1 MAADGSIVIETN
13 IDDKKAQ
20 QELNSLTRKI
30 ETLQDKL
37 NQKQGKQNALAE
49 EARQIG
55 IEYDNAR
62 KKLEQMQ
69 SGDTF
74 YTSSHIKEQEAAV
87 KSLENEWNKTAVAAD
102 KLRTEIYDGTQ
113 QLNNMKERAG
123 EIQQR
128 LAAAG
133 PSTERM
139 SKAMERMQKSA
150 NKFSMRLREV
160 VRSAL
165 VFTVISQGLAAL
177 REWMGK
183 VVKSNDEATT
193 AIARLKGALLT
204 LAQPLINV
212 IIPAFT
218 TFVNI
223 LSRIVSTIA
232 SMTASLFGT
241 TIEQSAEAAEA
252 LYNETEAIEGTG
264 EAAQKAS
271 KSLASFDEINQLSSN
286 SNASSSSSGGGGS
299 DSGTIAP
306 DFTSIVSGQLS
317 AIVELFTGA
326 ALLALGA
333 ILTFTGAHVLLGI
346 GLMVLGALAIYDAAT
361 NNPGLA
367 SQLVE
372 NGLNLVLQTIG
383 SFLAVIGVIL
393 VITGN
398 VLLGVALIVA
408 GAAIWGIGAAAG
420 DEGDFVQNILTR
432 LQEAA
437 SVIGPFIAVIG
448 VVLLVTGKIAMGIGL
463 IIAGISI
470 WAFSEVSLDGGSS
483 LASQIVSAFLNV
495 FATIGPFIALIGVI
509 LLFTPLPGYRGI
521 GIGMIIAGIA
531 LFAIGEVG
539 MNWATLSTDLTTG
552 LLNILNAISPYIAL
566 LGLILLFIPG
576 MQAVGF
582 GALVA
587 GIGLFA
593 FSSIAPNWNYI
604 KDAISNAWNN
614 FTSWWESGPSKFFT
628 LDYWAGLA
636 SDMMDGLFNGLAS
649 IGERITNWGSNF
661 IDGVKDFFGIHSPS
675 TEFETLGGYMMAGLE
690 GGVTGSSQTVVSAFS
705 VMFTSVLALC
715 TNNTD
720 LMKAELVAF
729 LLYMSSEFAP
739 EWKTIWTDC
748 YDAAFQ
754 NIQSIMTEID
764 ALNAKLAS
772 IERNIL
778 ITITTVYQTIGSPSS
793 GGGKT
798 TTSTSRSASS
808 LLRSVSLTNIPA
820 LARGAV
826 IPPNREFLAV
836 LGDQKQGT
844 NVEAPL
850 STIEQAVA
858 NVMNRM
864 GYGGEQTVILQVDKD
879 QLGKVVYK
887 LNKAE
892 TRRIGVNLAGV

>member
-20 QELNSLTRKI
+20 QELNSLTKKI
-30 ETLQDKL
+30 DSLQDKL
-37 NQKQGKQNALAE
+37 NQKQGKQSALAE

-87 KSLENEWNKTAVAAD
+87 KSLENEWSKTAMAAD

-183 VVKSNDEATT
+183 VVKSNDEATA

-204 LAQPLINV
+204 LAQPLVNV

-223 LSRIVSTIA
+223 LAAIVSRVA
-232 SMTASLFGT
+232 ELVSALFGT
-241 TIEQSAEAAEA
+241 TAEASAAAAES

-264 EAAQKAS
+264 NAAKKAS
-271 KSLASFDEINQLSSN
+271 KSLASFDEINQLSGGST
-286 SNASSSSSGGGGS
+286 SGSSGGTSGS
-299 DSGTIAP
+299 SEIKP
-306 DFTSIVSGQLS
+306 DFDTSFISNTIDEIVSILG
-317 AIVELFTGA
+317 G
-326 ALLALGA
+326 ALLAIGAILAFSGANIPLGIGLMAAGAAILGGIVAENWGAIAQMLQGPLGVMMGLLSGALLVLGA
-333 ILTFTGAHVLLGI
+333 ILTFSGANIPLGI
-346 GLMVLGALAIYDAAT
+346 GLMVAGAV
-361 NNPGLA
+361 GLA
-367 SQLVE
+367 ASIAANWDTLST
-372 NGLNLVLQTIG
+372 VLQG
-383 SFLAVIGVIL
+383 PIGVIVGLLSSALL
-393 VITGN
+393 VIGAILAFSGAN
-398 VLLGVALIVA
+398 LPLGIGLLVA
-408 GAAIWGIGAAAG
+408 GSVGLATSVAANWSTIQSALQGPIGTIVTMVSTALLAVGA
-420 DEGDFVQNILTR
+420 IL
-432 LQEAA
+432 AFSGA
-437 SVIGPFIAVIG
+437 SLP
-448 VVLLVTGKIAMGIGL
+448 LGIGL
-463 IIAGISI
+463 IAVGAIGLATSIAANWSTIQTALGGPIGAITALIGTALLVIGAVLLFSGAGIPLGLGLLV
-470 WAFSEVSLDGGSS
+470 AGGSS
-483 LASQIVSAFLNV
+483 LA
-495 FATIGPFIALIGVI
+495 
-509 LLFTPLPGYRGI
+509 
-521 GIGMIIAGIA
+521 M
-531 LFAIGEVG
+531 AI
-539 MNWATLSTDLTTG
+539 T
-552 LLNILNAISPYIAL
+552 
-566 LGLILLFIPG
+566 
-576 MQAVGF
+576 
-582 GALVA
+582 
-587 GIGLFA
+587 
-593 FSSIAPNWNYI
+593 PNWDFI
-604 KDAISNAWNN
+604 LDAISGAWNN
-614 FTSWWESGPSKFFT
+614 FTSWWEAGPSKFFT

-675 TEFETLGGYMMAGLE
+675 TEFETLGGYMMAGLG
-690 GGVTGSSQTVVSAFS
+690 GGVTGGSSTVVSAFS
-705 VMFTSVLALC
+705 VMFASVLTLC

-729 LLYMSSEFAP
+729 LLYMSSEFVP
-739 EWKTIWTDC
+739 EWKTVWTDC
-748 YDAAFQ
+748 HDAAFQ

-793 GGGKT
+793 GGRTT

-808 LLRSVSLTNIPA
+808 LLRSISLTNIPA

-887 LNKAE
+887 LNKTE

>member
-13 IDDKKAQ
+13 IDNKKAQ

-30 ETLQDKL
+30 DSLQDKL
-37 NQKQGKQNALAE
+37 NQKQGKQSALAE

-87 KSLENEWNKTAVAAD
+87 KSLKNEWDKTAMAAD

-123 EIQQR
+123 EIQR
-128 LAAAG
+128 HLAAAG

-165 VFTVISQGLAAL
+165 IFTVISQGLASL
-177 REWMGK
+177 RDWMGK
-183 VVKSNDEATT
+183 VVKTNDEATA

-204 LAQPLINV
+204 LAQPLVNV

-223 LSRIVSTIA
+223 LAAIVSRVA
-232 SMTASLFGT
+232 ELVSALFGT
-241 TIEQSAEAAEA
+241 TAEASAAAAES

-264 EAAQKAS
+264 DAAKKAS
-271 KSLASFDEINQLSSN
+271 KSLASFDEINQLSGGST
-286 SNASSSSSGGGGS
+286 SGSSGGTSGS
-299 DSGTIAP
+299 SEIKP
-306 DFTSIVSGQLS
+306 DFDTSFISGAIDEIVSILGGALLAVGAILAFSGANIPLGIGLMAAGAVILGGVVAENWGAIAQMLQGPLGVIMGLLS
-317 AIVELFTGA
+317 G

-333 ILTFTGAHVLLGI
+333 ILAFSGANIPLGI
-346 GLMVLGALAIYDAAT
+346 GLMVAGAV
-361 NNPGLA
+361 GLA
-367 SQLVE
+367 ASIAANWDTLST
-372 NGLNLVLQTIG
+372 VLQG
-383 SFLAVIGVIL
+383 PIGVIVGLLSGALL
-393 VITGN
+393 VIGAILAFSGAN
-398 VLLGVALIVA
+398 LPLGIGLLVA
-408 GAAIWGIGAAAG
+408 GSVGLATSMAANWNTIQSALQGPIGTITAMVSTALLVLGA
-420 DEGDFVQNILTR
+420 ILTFSG
-432 LQEAA
+432 A
-437 SVIGPFIAVIG
+437 SLP
-448 VVLLVTGKIAMGIGL
+448 LGIGL
-463 IIAGISI
+463 IVVGAVGLATSIAANWGTIQ
-470 WAFSEVSLDGGSS
+470 AALGGP
-483 LASQIVSAFLNV
+483 
-495 FATIGPFIALIGVI
+495 IGAITALIGTALLVI
-509 LLFTPLPGYRGI
+509 GAVLLFSG
-521 GIGMIIAGIA
+521 AGVA
-531 LFAIGEVG
+531 
-539 MNWATLSTDLTTG
+539 
-552 LLNILNAISPYIAL
+552 
-566 LGLILLFIPG
+566 LGLGL
-576 MQAVGF
+576 
-582 GALVA
+582 LVA
-587 GIGLFA
+587 GGASLA
-593 FSSIAPNWNYI
+593 MAIAPNWDFI
-604 KDAISNAWNN
+604 LDAISGAWDN
-614 FTSWWESGPSKFFT
+614 FTDWWNAGPAKFFT
-628 LDYWAGLA
+628 LDYWLDIGSSML
-636 SDMMDGLFNGLAS
+636 DGLFKGLSS
-649 IGERITNWGSNF
+649 IGEKISNWGNNF
-661 IDGVKDFFGIHSPS
+661 INGVKDFFGIHSPS

-690 GGVTGSSQTVVSAFS
+690 GGVSGNSSAVVSAFS

-729 LLYMSSEFAP
+729 LLYMSSDFAP
-739 EWKTIWTDC
+739 EWGKTWTGC
-748 YDAAFQ
+748 YDTAFQ
-754 NIQSIMTEID
+754 NIQAMITEID

-793 GGGKT
+793 GGGTT